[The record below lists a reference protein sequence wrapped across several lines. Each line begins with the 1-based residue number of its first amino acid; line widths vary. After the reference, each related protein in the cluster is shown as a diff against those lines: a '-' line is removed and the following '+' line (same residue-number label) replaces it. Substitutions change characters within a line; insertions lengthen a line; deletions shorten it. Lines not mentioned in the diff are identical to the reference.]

1 MSRRPRDFYP
11 RIPAIAWHLSAIDK
25 EFSGIGRTAFAN
37 NSESRNQLV
46 DAIWPVLN
54 EIIDRL
60 GQGQRLAVDEATNL
74 GNEAIRCS
82 VGLATPPCNRLK
94 PGGQNPAVCRH
105 HGHSESGI
113 LDGNRRSPW
122 LGRRQ
127 YYLHSGKCTATQ

>member
-1 MSRRPRDFYP
+1 MFRRPRDFYP
-11 RIPAIAWHLSAIDK
+11 RIPAIASHLSALDK
-25 EFSGIGRTAFAN
+25 ELCGIGKTAFAN

-46 DAIWPVLN
+46 DAIWPALN
-54 EIIDRL
+54 EIVDRL

-94 PGGQNPAVCRH
+94 PGPESGVCRH
-105 HGHSESGI
+105 HGHRLSGI